1 MKMKLLFLPLLFLS
15 SLLSAQKTAP
25 SANKKRVLEFV
36 EKHQQELSS
45 LSNRV
50 WGFAETSMKETKLSG
65 TQSILDL

>member
-1 MKMKLLFLPLLFLS
+1 MKLLFLPLLFLS

-25 SANKKRVLEFV
+25 SANKKQVLEFV
-36 EKHQQELSS
+36 EKRQQELSS
-45 LSNRV
+45 LSDRV